1 MLAGG
6 AAAWMQLNFPFHG
19 MLVAVLPPGAFF
31 GIAALIALRNWLGR
45 ERPAPVAA
53 PVAEIAAA
61 PAQQ

>member
-1 MLAGG
+1 
-6 AAAWMQLNFPFHG
+6 

-31 GIAALIALRNWLGR
+31 GVAALIALRNWVGR
-45 ERPAPVAA
+45 ERPAPAAA